1 MNDTKIFLDL
11 FEQQPQFQ
19 YDSFNIENRGTVTLW
34 QEGALTGM
42 FELPKKLPE
51 YRELREVIR
60 NELEKLYPAE
70 DNERSVDVLEVEI
83 YLKILVQS
91 PRYHFDVFDLDEDE
105 NIIIYHDGKVVG
117 IIELPVKVPKHDEL
131 RKFLQDKLE
140 KLFPSDKCII
150 SYTHSLITN
159 TSS

>member
-1 MNDTKIFLDL
+1 MNDTKIFLDY

-19 YDSFNIENRGTVTLW
+19 YDSFNIEDRGTVTLW
-34 QEGALTGM
+34 QDGALTGT

-83 YLKILVQS
+83 YLKILAQS
-91 PRYHFDVFDLDEDE
+91 PRFHFDAFNLDEDE
-105 NIIIYHDGKVVG
+105 NIVIYHDGRIVG
-117 IIELPVKVPKHDEL
+117 TIMLPDDIPKHDRL
-131 RKFLQDKLE
+131 RRFLQDEVE
-140 KLFPSDKCII
+140 KLFPEYIAGQQ
-150 SYTHSLITN
+150 
-159 TSS
+159 